1 MLLKVFAFAL
11 AVAMVTLYENGV
23 YAPIVLGM
31 AFVMFIACERYRDR
45 VAHYQREQDEIVR
58 RLKSNG

>member
-1 MLLKVFAFAL
+1 MLLKVFALAL
-11 AVAMVTLYENGV
+11 AVALVTLYENGI

-45 VAHYQREQDEIVR
+45 VAHYQREQHEIVQ
-58 RLKSNG
+58 RLKNPG